1 MICFFQLVVHYLP
14 RVIWYN
20 KIVPDVK
27 EKLNIL
33 EECRSVQMSWWQCP
47 PLLFIGLGI
56 ITIFS
61 LIITS
66 VIASRY
72 FAEPE
77 FLTVVAVSVEAI
89 VFLVI
94 GNIIIGGFNKM
105 AEANRMK
112 TEFISIISHQ
122 LRTPLTALQW
132 TLDIIEREFKKP
144 GTDEEIVRSFI
155 NTLRDT
161 TRKMTRLVT
170 TLLDVSRVDAKTLIL
185 HKQVFS
191 LAALTQEVIKEF
203 SQYASSSNITI
214 RFEADTLFPEISADP
229 EMAREGL
236 RRLDPVRRVESYLK
250 SGPQNR
256 FARVAT
262 LESSLYL
269 KNQLLRDADWAGM
282 AHSVEIRTP
291 FVDGCLLKTL
301 ASPLIRVG
309 ENQKRE
315 FFAGNEL
322 NLSETLLDRKKTG
335 FSVPFKKWLGIT
347 DERWPRNWARE
358 VFRHQQDL
366 ELKPE
371 GTVSVN

>member
-14 RVIWYN
+14 CVIWYT

-72 FAEPE
+72 FVEPE
-77 FLTVVAVSVEAI
+77 IPTVVAVSAEAI

-229 EMAREGL
+229 ERTEMVIRNLIDNAIR
-236 RRLDPVRRVESYLK
+236 YTAN
-250 SGPQNR
+250 SGNI
-256 FARVAT
+256 
-262 LESSLYL
+262 
-269 KNQLLRDADWAGM
+269 K
-282 AHSVEIRTP
+282 IRI
-291 FVDGCLLKTL
+291 
-301 ASPLIRVG
+301 SR
-309 ENQKRE
+309 
-315 FFAGNEL
+315 AGNSFVRWAIHDEGIGITPH
-322 NLSETLLDRKKTG
+322 ERRRIFDKFFRGRKAMLRQTEGSGVGLYAARAIIDAAGGKLG
-335 FSVPFKKWLGIT
+335 FSS
-347 DERWPRNWARE
+347 E
-358 VFRHQQDL
+358 
-366 ELKPE
+366 PE
-371 GTVSVN
+371 KGSEFWFTLPIK